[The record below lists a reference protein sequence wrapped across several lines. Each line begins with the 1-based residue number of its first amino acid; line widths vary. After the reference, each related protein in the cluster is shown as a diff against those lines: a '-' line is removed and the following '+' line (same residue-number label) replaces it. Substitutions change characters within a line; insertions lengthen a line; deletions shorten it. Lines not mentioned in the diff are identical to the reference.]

1 MTTPS
6 REKKSP
12 SSPLVIRLKWNA
24 ARRSTG
30 IEKYATMRF
39 GTSATRGIIASRPPV
54 AHGPDGPWTPV
65 SQG

>member
-6 REKKSP
+6 RQKKSP

-39 GTSATRGIIASRPPV
+39 GTSATRGIIAPPPPV
-54 AHGPDGPWTPV
+54 AHGPDGSWTAV
-65 SQG
+65 SPG